1 MNRDRYRLVRNANT
15 GLWNPVAECA
25 RGRGKHGPVPALLS
39 LGLLLASGM
48 ADAEVPVAC
57 AGGACG
63 TNPAVNV
70 PFHATNQA
78 AYSVQGSVATV
89 SQAVDKAIVN
99 FRSFNLSPGH
109 QVVYQ
114 RVEDLANPNP
124 VPGASFTNLSR
135 IWDANPSV
143 IAGTITQ
150 AAGQKANVI
159 LVNTNGIAFVN
170 GARVDLNT
178 FTASS
183 LNIADTFVL
192 DQFLTNQ
199 TQVPQFEGAGGF
211 VKVFEN
217 AQITAGSQGRVML
230 LAPTVVNKGRV
241 NAPDGQVIAA
251 AASKVYLRA
260 AGNSDPN
267 VRGLLIEVDS
277 PASLANYDTA
287 NASRDGLLDGQPVVL
302 ADPAHDKLGHV
313 TNLGELAAAR
323 GNVSMVG
330 FAVNQLGRASATTS
344 VVANGSVYLMAKDR
358 AVSNLESRRG
368 GRVTL
373 GGDSR
378 TEVLPETADATGTVD
393 GTSGEG
399 LALASQLKLLGQDIR
414 MEPKAT
420 IVAPAGVVEITA
432 LDDPSSLGS
441 INRDPFR
448 EGGASYISN
457 TARVHIA
464 RDARIDVAGLEGVEV
479 DVARNTVEVEL
490 RGDELKDSP
499 VNRDGP
505 LRGKKAYLDIG
516 RALDNAAAGKNTLI
530 ARDSLESYRARIQRS
545 VAERST
551 GGGVVRLRSQ
561 GEAILEKGAL
571 LDVSGG
577 SIRYTPNAVK
587 TTLLA
592 SGGAIT
598 DIADALAEVRYDGI
612 VSEQTVDFGRWGAG
626 VTRPLAQATLFDP
639 GYKEGKAAGAVEV
652 LGMRAVVL
660 GVDIAGRVT
669 VGERQQSAGRQP
681 EGARLILGS
690 DAVSGDYKLNQRV
703 EFAARSGALPD
714 GFQFGQALDPVLRD
728 TLTLGVGLLGQD
740 RVANLVIHTNKSA
753 VVNAE
758 LAAPQ
763 GGGISLTAKDIS
775 VNADMRAA
783 GGSIALS
790 ARGNNVDIAVS
801 PLSITV
807 AKGVTLDVA
816 GTWTNDRP
824 GVAGAGTTAARVNG
838 GGITLS
844 AVGDVSLGD
853 GSTLDAS
860 GGGWLR
866 ADGKLVSGNG
876 GQIKLEANAGA
887 AAGGSHPGRVIL
899 GGELRAY
906 GLGKGGK
913 LTLSTRAIRIDRVA
927 DDDAATLNLTPDFFR
942 SGGFADFDLTG
953 RDGVTLAGGV
963 GLNPATVS
971 LELLPGTSLRP
982 GGTRVVELTRRVIR
996 PGQDRQAANLSLS
1009 ADATDLGDLTLGA
1022 GSVIQADPGA
1032 RINLNAAHRLTI
1044 NGRVMAQGGSITA
1057 TLKRDL
1063 QVAYDAVNSLW
1074 LGAGAVLDA
1083 TGVARTWRDA
1093 KGWTTG
1099 EVLGGGA
1106 ITLSALTGYLVA
1118 EAGARIDVSGATPVW
1133 LDLPNDAGGIG
1144 RLLGSDA
1151 GSLSINAREGIL
1163 LDATLNAQPG
1173 ARGYRGGQFNL
1184 RLDYTDTPPFG
1195 GYPGGPRVVSLADR
1209 VPLQTTGLTPGQNL
1223 DAFNGQARLGAAAL
1237 EAASFDTLRLRARDI
1252 IRLEDGLRLG
1262 EGRALTLREVKLD
1275 SPNLETAGGNASL
1288 RAEVLRLGNYDAER
1302 QAAGVTPAS
1311 GMGILTA
1318 HARLLELAGRFGL
1331 GGMAEARLIGE
1342 GEIRLAGIV
1351 TSNTGSST
1359 EPRPVGLLT
1368 SAADLTLKAGVVAPV
1383 SYHQTG
1389 IRADGRTV
1397 SFGSDNP
1404 NPVQP
1409 LSASGSLTVKAAVIE
1424 QGGKIWAPFGQI
1436 DLDATTR
1443 MELLA
1448 GSLTS
1453 VAAAEG
1459 SLTPFGKLNNG
1470 RTWVYEV
1477 GNTQLTQR
1485 DVPQKAIRL
1494 SAPDLVT
1501 KAGTVDLSGG
1511 GDLQGWEFTVG
1522 PGGSRDILADSG
1534 VYAILP
1540 NYSGRFA
1547 PGDSQE
1553 NAGFDRAAG
1562 DAVYL
1567 SGLPGLPAGV
1577 YTLLPAHY
1585 ALLPGGLAIRL
1596 GGAVKDLLPHQSYT
1610 RQDGVRVVSGY
1621 LTDGRAGA
1629 PRDGR
1634 WSGFQVLTREQVL
1647 DRSELTLTRASVFF
1661 AERTGRHQD
1670 AGLLTLISTSDSLSW
1685 GTNFKLQGAA
1695 GRRGGSVD
1703 ISLPGWTLDNF
1714 AVDQLNALKAKSL
1727 LVGGTRSLQGDST
1740 TLTVEANTLSLVN
1753 DADHPLTAEEVILA
1767 ARDTLTLA
1775 AGSRINAQGAGGDI
1789 ARYTTTGGGALIRA
1803 AATSASFTRGGVT
1816 NTGTLNAL
1824 GDIHASDSILLDAA
1838 GNTNFTGE
1846 VHFADAHGRSV
1857 AGNLA
1862 LGGIRVSFGA
1872 APAGT
1877 PGLVFSQTKLNN
1889 LGGLSSLKLTSHST
1903 FDLYGEV
1910 SVGGIDAAGKPTLKS
1925 LSLLGAGLAGL
1936 DNAGKTARLRA
1947 ERLLIANPSS
1957 VAFPANKPGL
1967 GGGALEILADTLV
1980 LGAGD
1985 KAIKGYGAVDITAN
1999 ELMGSGTGT
2008 TRLAA
2013 ATTTVHV
2020 HRVSGE
2026 QASDQSLVADGSL
2039 DVGWRATDRKLAEAS
2054 TLGARW
2060 ALSGATLGFDTLA
2073 RLPSG
2078 QLKLTATA
2086 GDLRLG
2092 PVAAAGTTAADSHA
2106 ELDVA
2111 GRVVAYFDV
2120 SRPSPGGRVELVS
2133 ANGNV
2138 VVNGTSKVIVSAAP
2152 GGDAGDLMVS
2162 ATSGEF
2168 LLSTEA
2174 ELSGQATGD
2183 GEGAGFELDVARLAD
2198 FSRLNA
2204 KLDAG
2209 GFHGARLLRV
2219 RDQALLSVGSMQ
2231 AKEILISVDKG
2242 RLTVTGTLDASGSD
2256 AGNIGLYARDD
2267 LTLALGSLLDARAT
2281 GDGEDGGTVE
2291 IESVSGKL
2299 DLDGGVVNV
2308 SGGAGGLGGKVR
2320 AIAAQTGGVADFAT
2334 PLVDSG
2340 TATAYRVA
2348 APAGVVA
2355 LAEGLVIVFKANNTN
2370 TTASP
2375 TLQVGTL
2382 AARPIRMNGGD
2393 NLTPGKIKAGTS
2405 VAVVYDGTHFQLV
2418 SDDLG
2423 SRVNAV
2429 VFGVGSIVGASEA
2442 ALYGR
2447 KTYKAGSIDAKL
2459 QNRVEADA
2467 SAFAYIANALAGG
2480 GMAIRPAAEIV
2491 SATAGGDITLA
2502 ADWNLAYANRGDTRA
2517 GLLTVRAD
2525 RHLNLNNHLSDGFSV
2540 ATPHSGSSPAT
2551 LYAGASWGY
2560 RLVAGA
2566 DTNAANPMAVKVVEA
2581 DVILA
2586 AGKLVRTGTGDI
2598 RVASGRDILLK
2609 DDKSAIYTAGRA
2621 TAAPAGFAA
2630 PANAQFSE
2638 AGGSVSLSALR
2649 DIVGTAS
2656 AQLYSN
2662 WLFRQG
2668 GVDTAK
2674 GTYTTQPA
2682 WWVRFDQFQQGVGAL
2697 GGGDVALRAG
2707 RTVWNVSASTPSQ
2720 GRVVGTGMD
2729 SGVLLKTGGGDV
2741 RVETGAAL
2749 LGGQYYADR
2758 GELVVKAGGRIDS
2771 GRSVGS
2777 DKLYTVLA
2785 LGDARARVQAGL
2797 DVNIHT
2803 VLNPHLVV
2811 QSSGSGNNFNI
2822 PNAASPA
2829 WSLFS
2834 TYGPDSGASLASLMG
2849 NVILHNAGAGSA
2861 RLQTA
2866 HSTPLSLW
2874 TNVNYRTDL
2883 LSLLPPSLEM
2893 IAHQGNINLL
2903 GTRLVLAPSRQSGM
2917 NLLARDGVS
2926 VRTRLVMSDMA
2937 GLPDAVRPTRSGQDF
2952 LPTVTTAHAA
2962 VPVHRGDFEPS
2973 RVYAIN
2979 GDVAGQANTLSIDL
2993 AEAIRVRAGGDIL
3006 NLGLQIQHAN
3016 SMGDLSSVVAG
3027 GDIRFDQSGTGRN
3040 NNARI
3045 WVAGP
3050 GRMEVIAGQDV
3061 DLGSSSGIVSRGDL
3075 DNAALPKRGADLLVA
3090 AGVGAAGLDYAGA
3103 VDRLASALESAG
3115 AGLDETLLWQARWL
3129 TGNAGLSAAGALPA
3143 VRAVA
3148 ALDKAALGARVR
3160 EWLYTALRDTGRDF
3174 NDPDSPFAGKYGRG
3188 YAAVEFLFPGI
3199 AETDAQGRYPRYK
3212 GDLDLF
3218 ASRIKTERGG
3228 GIDFLVPGGQTIVG
3242 LANTPASLV
3251 NVGNDV
3257 LGIVTVE
3264 AGDIRGFSRDD
3275 ILVNQSRI
3283 LTVGGGHILLWSSE
3297 GDIDAGKGKK
3307 TAAAVPPPVIKV
3319 DSQGN
3324 VTQELQGV
3332 ATGSGIGALVG
3343 LPGIKAGDVDLVAPK
3358 GTVNAG
3364 DAGIRAGNLNI
3375 AAQLVLGAE
3384 NIQVAGTST
3393 GVPVADTAGL
3403 SAGLAG
3409 NSTLGDTQA
3418 VAETT
3423 RFVDSQASDGQK
3435 AAEQTRQALASFRP
3449 SFISV
3454 EVLGFGETGSLQD
3467 EAQRRRQGEER
3478 QRGGGA

>member
-1 MNRDRYRLVRNANT
+1 MNRDRYRLVRNAKT

-25 RGRGKHGPVPALLS
+25 RGRGKHGPAPALLS
-39 LGLLLASGM
+39 LGLLLAADM
-48 ADAEVPVAC
+48 AGAELPVAC
-57 AGGACG
+57 GGGACG
-63 TNPAVNV
+63 TM

-114 RVEDLANPNP
+114 RVEDLANPKP

-199 TQVPQFEGAGGF
+199 TQVPQFEGTSGF

-241 NAPDGQVIAA
+241 SAPDGQVIAA

-399 LALASQLKLLGQDIR
+399 LAYASQVKLLGQDIR

-441 INRDPFR
+441 ISGDPFR
-448 EGGASYISN
+448 QPGASYISN

-551 GGGVVRLRSQ
+551 GGGVVRVRSQ
-561 GEAILEKGAL
+561 GEVILERGAL

-592 SGGAIT
+592 GGGAIT

-626 VTRPLAQATLFDP
+626 VSRPLAQATQFDP

-660 GVDIAGRVT
+660 GADIAGRVT

-703 EFAARSGALPD
+703 EIAARSGALPD

-753 VVNAE
+753 VVNAK
-758 LAAPQ
+758 LTAPQ
-763 GGGISLTAKDIS
+763 GGSISLTAKDIS

-783 GGSIALS
+783 GGSITLS
-790 ARGNNVDIAVS
+790 ARGNDVDIASS

-807 AKGVTLDVA
+807 AQGVTLDVA

-853 GSTLDAS
+853 GSILDAS

-876 GQIKLEANAGA
+876 GRIRLEANAGA

-927 DDDAATLNLTPDFFR
+927 DDDAATLDLTPDFFR

-963 GLNPATVS
+963 GLYPATVS
-971 LELLPGTSLRP
+971 LELLPGASLRP

-996 PGQDRQAANLSLS
+996 PAQDRQAANLSLS
-1009 ADATDLGDLTLGA
+1009 ADAIDLGDLTLGA

-1032 RINLNAAHRLTI
+1032 RINLNAAHRLSI
-1044 NGRVMAQGGSITA
+1044 NGRVTAQGGSITA
-1057 TLKRDL
+1057 TLNRDL
-1063 QVAYDAVNSLW
+1063 NSPYDPTNSLW

-1099 EVLGGGA
+1099 EVLGGGT
-1106 ITLSALTGYLVA
+1106 ITVSALTGYLVA
-1118 EAGARIDVSGATPVW
+1118 EAGVRIDVSGATPVR
-1133 LDLPNDAGGIG
+1133 LDLPNDAGGVG

-1173 ARGYRGGQFNL
+1173 APGYRGGQFNL
-1184 RLDYTDTPPFG
+1184 RFGYTDTPIHG
-1195 GYPGGPRVVSLADR
+1195 GYPGGERVVSLADS

-1223 DAFNGQARLGAAAL
+1223 HTFNGQARLGAAAL
-1237 EAASFDTLRLRARDI
+1237 EAAGFDTLRLRARDR

-1262 EGRALTLREVKLD
+1262 EGRALPPREVMLD

-1288 RAEVLRLGNYDAER
+1288 RAEVLRLGNYDEQR
-1302 QAAGVTPAS
+1302 QAAGVAPAS
-1311 GMGILTA
+1311 GLGRLTA

-1331 GGMAEARLIGE
+1331 GGMAEARLTGE
-1342 GEIRLAGIV
+1342 EEIRLAGIV
-1351 TSNTGSST
+1351 TSNTGSSA

-1368 SAADLTLKAGVVAPV
+1368 SAADLTLKAGVVVPV

-1389 IRADGRTV
+1389 IQADGRTV

-1409 LSASGSLTVKAAVIE
+1409 LSAGGSLTVKAAVIE

-1443 MELLA
+1443 LELLA

-1459 SLTPFGKLNNG
+1459 SLIPFGKLNNG
-1470 RTWVYEV
+1470 RAWVYEV
-1477 GNTQLTQR
+1477 GGRQLTQR

-1540 NYSGRFA
+1540 NYGGRFA

-1585 ALLPGGLAIRL
+1585 ALLPGGHAIRL

-1610 RQDGVRVVSGY
+1610 RQDGVHVVSGY
-1621 LTDGRAGA
+1621 LTDGRDGA

-1647 DRSELTLTRASVFF
+1647 ERSELTLTRASVFF
-1661 AERTGRHQD
+1661 ADRAGRPQD
-1670 AGLLTLISTSDSLSW
+1670 AGLLQLISTGQSLSW

-1695 GRRGGSVD
+1695 GGRGGGVD
-1703 ISLPGWTLDNF
+1703 ISLPDWTLDNL

-1740 TLTVEANTLSLVN
+1740 TLTVGANTLSLVN

-1767 ARDTLTLA
+1767 ARNTLTLA
-1775 AGSRINAQGAGGDI
+1775 AGSRINALGAGGDI

-1803 AATSASFTRGGVT
+1803 AATSANFTRSSVT
-1816 NTGTLNAL
+1816 NTGTLNAY

-1838 GNTNFTGE
+1838 GNTNFTGA
-1846 VHFADAHGRSV
+1846 VHFSDAHGRAV

-1862 LGGIRVSFGA
+1862 LGGTRVSFGA
-1872 APAGT
+1872 APTGT
-1877 PGLVFSQTKLNN
+1877 PGLVFSQTELNA
-1889 LGGLSSLKLTSHST
+1889 LGGLASLKLTSYST
-1903 FDLYGEV
+1903 FDFYGDV
-1910 SVGGIDAAGKPTLKS
+1910 NVGGVDAAGKPTLKS

-1957 VAFPANKPGL
+1957 VAFPTHTPGL
-1967 GGGALEILADTLV
+1967 GSGQLEILADTLV
-1980 LGAGD
+1980 LGAGE
-1985 KAIKGYGAVDITAN
+1985 KAIKGYAAVAISAN
-1999 ELMGSGTGT
+1999 ELVGSGTGT

-2013 ATTTVHV
+2013 AATTLRLDRLT
-2020 HRVSGE
+2020 GAA
-2026 QASDQSLVADGSL
+2026 ASDQSLVADGTL
-2039 DVGWRATDRKLAEAS
+2039 EVGWRPANRALDPVTD
-2054 TLGARW
+2054 LGPRW
-2060 ALSGATLGFDTLA
+2060 ALAGTTLGFDTHA
-2073 RLPSG
+2073 VLPSG
-2078 QLKLTATA
+2078 RLRLTATA

-2092 PVAAAGTTAADSHA
+2092 PATAADAHA
-2106 ELDVA
+2106 VLDVA
-2111 GRVVAYFDV
+2111 GRAVGFFDV
-2120 SRPSPGGRVELVS
+2120 RRATPGGRVELTSVG
-2133 ANGNV
+2133 GNV
-2138 VVNGTSKVIVSAAP
+2138 VVAGATRIDVSGPDGADAGALVVSA
-2152 GGDAGDLMVS
+2152 G
-2162 ATSGEF
+2162 SGELQTSADTR
-2168 LLSTEA
+2168 LLGLA
-2174 ELSGQATGD
+2174 DGD
-2183 GEGAGFELDVARLAD
+2183 GEGGRFELDVARLAE
-2198 FSRLNA
+2198 FSDLNA
-2204 KLDAG
+2204 KLQAG
-2209 GFHGARLLRV
+2209 GFHGARSLRV
-2219 RDQALLSVGSMQ
+2219 RDQAAVIVTGAVTAGQ
-2231 AKEILISVDKG
+2231 VRIAVDRG
-2242 RLTVTGTLDASGSD
+2242 GLTVSGELGLIGPD
-2256 AGNIGLYARDD
+2256 AGEIALYARDD
-2267 LTLALGSLLDARAT
+2267 LALVGARLLAAAT
-2281 GDGEDGGTVE
+2281 GAGEDGGR
-2291 IESVSGKL
+2291 IELGTSSGRMTL
-2299 DLDGGVVNV
+2299 DADSQLEVG
-2308 SGGAGGLGGKVR
+2308 GGAGGNGGRVTLR
-2320 AIAAQTGGVADFAT
+2320 VPRVGNDLALHQLMADIRGAESVTVEGLRVYAGIATLTATGGSSGSTLSLAT
-2334 PLVDSG
+2334 VNSDN
-2340 TATAYRVA
+2340 TAYAANFAAIRARLARPDLPLRLRAGVEA
-2348 APAGVVA
+2348 RAPAD
-2355 LAEGLVIVFKANNTN
+2355 L
-2370 TTASP
+2370 
-2375 TLQVGTL
+2375 TL
-2382 AARPIRMNGGD
+2382 N
-2393 NLTPGKIKAGTS
+2393 
-2405 VAVVYDGTHFQLV
+2405 
-2418 SDDLG
+2418 
-2423 SRVNAV
+2423 
-2429 VFGVGSIVGASEA
+2429 
-2442 ALYGR
+2442 
-2447 KTYKAGSIDAKL
+2447 
-2459 QNRVEADA
+2459 
-2467 SAFAYIANALAGG
+2467 
-2480 GMAIRPAAEIV
+2480 
-2491 SATAGGDITLA
+2491 
-2502 ADWNLAYANRGDTRA
+2502 ADWNLASSRPGGEP
-2517 GLLTVRAD
+2517 GLLTLRAAG
-2525 RHLNLNNHLSDGFSV
+2525 HLRLNNHLSDGFNV
-2540 ATPHSGSSPAT
+2540 ATPLSGTAPAT
-2551 LYAGASWGY
+2551 LLSGDSWGY

-2566 DTNAANPMAVKVVEA
+2566 DLTAADPLAVRAGVG

-2586 AGKLVRTGTGDI
+2586 AGKLIRTGSGDI
-2598 RVASGRDILLK
+2598 RIAAGRDVKL
-2609 DDKSAIYTAGRA
+2609 DSRAAAIYTAGRL
-2621 TAAPAGFAA
+2621 TSPTGLT
-2630 PANAQFSE
+2630 PPTNAQFSQGGGWVIIQ
-2638 AGGSVSLSALR
+2638 AGR
-2649 DIVGTAS
+2649 DITAEAS
-2656 AQLYSN
+2656 TQLYSN

-2668 GVDTAK
+2668 GVNAAN

-2682 WWVRFDQFQQGVGAL
+2682 WWVRFDQFQQGVGTL
-2697 GGGDVALRAG
+2697 GGGDVSLQAG
-2707 RTVWNVSASTPSQ
+2707 RHIVNVSASTPSQ
-2720 GRVVGTGMD
+2720 GWAAGAGPDNAT
-2729 SGVLLKTGGGDV
+2729 LHKTGGGDL
-2741 RVETGAAL
+2741 RVVADSDL
-2749 LGGQYYADR
+2749 LGGQYYVDR
-2758 GELVVKAGGRIDS
+2758 GELVLKAGGRIDS
-2771 GRSVGS
+2771 GRSVGGK
-2777 DKLYTVLA
+2777 KLYTVLA

-2811 QSSGSGNNFNI
+2811 QSNGSGNNVNI

-2834 TYGPDSGASLASLMG
+2834 TYGPNSSVSLASLMG
-2849 NVILHNAGAGSA
+2849 NVTLHNGGGESV
-2861 RLQTA
+2861 RLQDA
-2866 HSTPLSLW
+2866 YGAPLSLW
-2874 TNVNYRTDL
+2874 PNVNYRTDL

-2937 GLPDAVRPTRSGQDF
+2937 GLPDAVRPTRSGVDF

-2979 GDVAGQANTLSIDL
+2979 GDVVGEANTLSIDL

-3040 NNARI
+3040 SNARI

-3050 GRMEVIAGQDV
+3050 GRMEVIAGHDV
-3061 DLGSSSGIVSRGDL
+3061 VLGSSSGIVSRGDL

-3115 AGLDETLLWQARWL
+3115 AGLDEILLWQARWL

-3148 ALDKAALGARVR
+3148 ALNKAALGARVR

-3174 NDPDSPFAGKYGRG
+3174 NNPDSPFAGKYGRG
-3188 YAAVEFLFPGI
+3188 YTAVEFLFPGI
-3199 AETDAQGRYPRYK
+3199 TETDAQGRNPRYK

-3228 GIDFLVPGGQTIVG
+3228 GIDILVPGGQTIVG

-3332 ATGSGIGALVG
+3332 ATGSGIGALIG

-3384 NIQVAGTST
+3384 NIQVTGTST
-3393 GVPVADTAGL
+3393 GVPVADTSGL
-3403 SAGLAG
+3403 TAGLAG

-3435 AAEQTRQALASFRP
+3435 AAEQSRQALASFRP
-3449 SFISV
+3449 SFITV
-3454 EVLGFGETGSLQD
+3454 EVLGFGETGSLHD